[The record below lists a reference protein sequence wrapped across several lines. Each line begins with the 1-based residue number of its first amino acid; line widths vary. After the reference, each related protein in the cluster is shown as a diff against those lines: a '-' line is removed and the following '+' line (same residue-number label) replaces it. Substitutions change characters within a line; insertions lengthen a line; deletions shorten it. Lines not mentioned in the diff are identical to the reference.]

1 MGTSGGKR
9 TGAGRKALDYDF
21 KILQLRVP
29 IELEQE
35 AKLLIKN
42 LREQWLNKQ

>member
-1 MGTSGGKR
+1 MSNSGGKR
-9 TGAGRKALDYDF
+9 VGAGRKPLDYDF
-21 KILQLRVP
+21 KIIQVRIP
-29 IELEQE
+29 RELEQE